1 MTNRSI
7 QTVLS
12 GDVNWCIIQG
22 DCLDVTRTIPDESI
36 DSMVTDPPAGIGFMG
51 ADWDKDKGGR
61 DKWIAWL
68 TVRLREA
75 FRVLKPGG
83 HAVVWSLPKT
93 SHWTGMAL
101 ENAGFEIR
109 DTIDHMFGSGF
120 PKSVNLVRLIGP
132 GAWEGWGTALKPGK
146 EVWWIARKPFRGTI
160 AANVLAHGCGALNI
174 DACRIG
180 TDWNEPDRPESWKRS
195 GHTADEDADKIA
207 APPGTSIKC
216 HPGGRWPANVV
227 FTHSAGCV
235 CEGIGVRRESTTT
248 TTTTKLYR
256 CADDCPVNRLGEMS
270 GESESSDAIRKNS
283 PKPISTSKGA
293 EYAREG
299 TGFADIGTASRFFNC
314 FELDDELDDPFVY
327 IPKPSTAER
336 EAGCESLALKSP
348 GECVG
353 GREEDSAAMNC
364 PSTGAGRSS
373 GRRNHHPTLKS
384 IALMTHLIK
393 LVTRPGGVVLSMFV
407 GSGTDACAAVL
418 NGFRCI
424 GIELESGFAEI
435 ASARATYWEARGKPS
450 RPAPQKATDERQLKM
465 FES

>member
-1 MTNRSI
+1 
-7 QTVLS
+7 
-12 GDVNWCIIQG
+12 
-22 DCLDVTRTIPDESI
+22 
-36 DSMVTDPPAGIGFMG
+36 MVTDPPAGIGFMG
-51 ADWDKDKGGR
+51 AGWDSDKGGR
-61 DKWIAWL
+61 DKWIEWL
-68 TVRLREA
+68 TERLCEA

-109 DTIDHMFGSGF
+109 DTIDHLFGSGF
-120 PKSVNLVRLIGP
+120 PKSANLVRLIGP
-132 GAWEGWGTALKPGK
+132 GPWEGWGTALKPGK

-180 TDWNEPDRPESWKRS
+180 TDWNESDRPDSWKRS
-195 GHTADEDADKIA
+195 GHTAEEDADKIA
-207 APPGTSIKC
+207 APPGTGIKC

-227 FTHSAGCV
+227 FTHSAGCI
-235 CEGIGVRRESTTT
+235 CEGTGDDELSTAIDYQPGSNSEWGTMHNRHTTT

-256 CADDCPVNRLGEMS
+256 CAEDCPVKRLGEMS
-270 GESESSDAIRKNS
+270 GESLSSGGIPKTTDRGPCGFTPSIMES
-283 PKPISTSKGA
+283 
-293 EYAREG
+293 
-299 TGFADIGTASRFFNC
+299 TGGLGDYGTASRFFNC
-314 FELDDELDDPFVY
+314 FELDEELDDPFVY

-336 EAGCESLALKSP
+336 EAGCEALAMKSP

-373 GRRNHHPTLKS
+373 GRHNHHPTLKS

-393 LVTRPGGVVLSMFV
+393 LVTRPGGVVLSMFL
-407 GSGTDACAAVL
+407 GSGTDGCAAVL
-418 NGFRCI
+418 HGFRCI
-424 GIELESGFAEI
+424 GIELEPPFAEI
-435 ASARATYWEARGKPS
+435 ARARIAYWEARGKPS
-450 RPAPQKATDERQLKM
+450 RPAPQRVVDERQLTIPGVNT
-465 FES
+465 